1 MISMAAVAEQSPAAL
16 CNGVYFGMTMDQ
28 VIAAEPSRFSEI
40 DNNRTRGPVDYVGLE
55 YEPVDVFG
63 MRADVKYL
71 FAGDTLAA
79 IQMKF
84 DTEDYGVSY
93 EAIKDSIVK
102 QYGESTPLDLAALGD
117 AIYAVDDD
125 GRLEG
130 RAEAW
135 MVDSMAVVLE
145 RDHDDVDVTFVDLS
159 QNSLK

>member
-1 MISMAAVAEQSPAAL
+1 
-16 CNGVYFGMTMDQ
+16 
-28 VIAAEPSRFSEI
+28 
-40 DNNRTRGPVDYVGLE
+40 
-55 YEPVDVFG
+55 
-63 MRADVKYL
+63 
-71 FAGDTLAA
+71 
-79 IQMKF
+79 MKF

-93 EAIKDSIVK
+93 QAIKDSIVK

-125 GRLEG
+125 GHLEG

-159 QNSLK
+159 QNALK